1 MNDRI
6 RIRDLF
12 TRDEI
17 RALTARSN
25 WRGAWAVGSTWA
37 VIALAFAG
45 LAYARAHFPAWGFA
59 LALAAGMTT
68 IAGRQLCLGILQHD
82 AAHGTLFRT
91 RWANDV
97 LVDWL
102 CARPIWNALH
112 KYRPYHLM
120 HHATTSSRADP
131 DLSLVAG
138 LPTTR
143 ASLARKCLRD
153 LSGVTGIKFLIGRA
167 LMDAGVLQ
175 WSLTNDIRRLPQTGR
190 RWWDYPRAFLR
201 AAAGM
206 LITNAILLG
215 ALWASG
221 HPWLY
226 GVWVLAYVTPFPL
239 FIRIRSMAEHACLE
253 TSDDPLRNTRTTHA
267 GWLARATVA
276 PIRVNYHVEHHL
288 MASVPYFRLPKMH
301 RMLRARG
308 CVARPP
314 SYWQVLRTVSAKTAA

>member
-1 MNDRI
+1 
-6 RIRDLF
+6 
-12 TRDEI
+12 
-17 RALTARSN
+17 
-25 WRGAWAVGSTWA
+25 
-37 VIALAFAG
+37 
-45 LAYARAHFPAWGFA
+45 
-59 LALAAGMTT
+59 
-68 IAGRQLCLGILQHD
+68 
-82 AAHGTLFRT
+82 
-91 RWANDV
+91 
-97 LVDWL
+97 
-102 CARPIWNALH
+102 
-112 KYRPYHLM
+112 
-120 HHATTSSRADP
+120 
-131 DLSLVAG
+131 
-138 LPTTR
+138 
-143 ASLARKCLRD
+143 
-153 LSGVTGIKFLIGRA
+153 
-167 LMDAGVLQ
+167 MDAGVLQ

>member
-1 MNDRI
+1 
-6 RIRDLF
+6 
-12 TRDEI
+12 
-17 RALTARSN
+17 
-25 WRGAWAVGSTWA
+25 
-37 VIALAFAG
+37 
-45 LAYARAHFPAWGFA
+45 
-59 LALAAGMTT
+59 
-68 IAGRQLCLGILQHD
+68 
-82 AAHGTLFRT
+82 
-91 RWANDV
+91 
-97 LVDWL
+97 
-102 CARPIWNALH
+102 
-112 KYRPYHLM
+112 
-120 HHATTSSRADP
+120 
-131 DLSLVAG
+131 
-138 LPTTR
+138 
-143 ASLARKCLRD
+143 
-153 LSGVTGIKFLIGRA
+153 
-167 LMDAGVLQ
+167 
-175 WSLTNDIRRLPQTGR
+175 
-190 RWWDYPRAFLR
+190 
-201 AAAGM
+201 M

-276 PIRVNYHVEHHL
+276 PIRVHYHVEPPL